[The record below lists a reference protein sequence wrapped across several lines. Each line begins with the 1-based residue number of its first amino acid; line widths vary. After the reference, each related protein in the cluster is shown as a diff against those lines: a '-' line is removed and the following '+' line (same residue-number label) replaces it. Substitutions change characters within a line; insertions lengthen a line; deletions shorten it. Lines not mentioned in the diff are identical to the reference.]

1 MDNLNEKLRAIT
13 AERDSL
19 TAKLDE
25 ISSNHEQTLRAKT
38 TEIENLGNDLS
49 LALSKIIDSEKT
61 SSQETSGIKAKN
73 VSLELELKTKTSS
86 LIDLENQVKSVN
98 EELNRQIAS
107 AKTEQQKYEVSFSLL
122 SLIYI
127 LIKYN
132 K

>member
-19 TAKLDE
+19 TAKLGE

-86 LIDLENQVKSVN
+86 LVDLENQVKSVN

-122 SLIYI
+122 S
-127 LIKYN
+127 
-132 K
+132 